1 MSRKKPHNQQLFSC
15 FYSVVVLAYC
25 LLHAVKSPITRSYH
39 WLCVFID
46 DGEKTVGLQSSNR
59 GDSGIRSSLIYSEEN
74 RKSIML
80 NWMSGKKTDEIVNN
94 RASSLCG
101 YLWKMKST
109 KQKNILIPQWNKRW
123 FSIG

>member
-1 MSRKKPHNQQLFSC
+1 
-15 FYSVVVLAYC
+15 
-25 LLHAVKSPITRSYH
+25 
-39 WLCVFID
+39 
-46 DGEKTVGLQSSNR
+46 
-59 GDSGIRSSLIYSEEN
+59 
-74 RKSIML
+74 ML

-123 FSIG
+123 FSIGLFVRSSECDTCFC